1 MFQYCTKKCTATI
14 ILTYKIT
21 HDLLIQQN
29 NIFDFVNK
37 IMALHNISPF
47 VGYLIIV
54 CGEHI

>member
-37 IMALHNISPF
+37 VIF
-47 VGYLIIV
+47 LILLTK
-54 CGEHI
+54 

>member
-14 ILTYKIT
+14 ILKYTIT

-29 NIFDFVNK
+29 NIFDIVNK
-37 IMALHNISPF
+37 IMALYNISPF